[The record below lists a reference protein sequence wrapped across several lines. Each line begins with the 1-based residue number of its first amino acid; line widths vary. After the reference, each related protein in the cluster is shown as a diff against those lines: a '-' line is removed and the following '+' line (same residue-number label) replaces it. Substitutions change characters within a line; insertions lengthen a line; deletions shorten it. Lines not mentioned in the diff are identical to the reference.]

1 MAALHLNAMEL
12 VDIFFFLSRTLVEG
26 GRLERIEAL
35 CGTPTTQ
42 EEKSLLSIS
51 QCLLHAR
58 PIIFQQE
65 ETRLWVRG
73 GPGLHHTND
82 FTTSWKGEQKKKRIC
97 NFFFFL
103 F

>member
-1 MAALHLNAMEL
+1 
-12 VDIFFFLSRTLVEG
+12 VEG

-73 GPGLHHTND
+73 GRA
-82 FTTSWKGEQKKKRIC
+82 FTTQMTLRPVGRGNKKKKEYVI
-97 NFFFFL
+97 FFSFSFNL
-103 F
+103 KKERNMFRLMC